1 MRRLGRWTGGATI
14 ALVAVLA
21 TGLAACGDDDGGESG
36 GEVFTN
42 SSDPIEVS
50 AGDDFTIELE
60 STPGTGYSWE
70 LAEPLPDAIVASLG
84 SDFAHRDDVQPGAPG
99 DQSLAFRAVA
109 AGTATIS
116 LQYVRPWEEG
126 VAPAKTEQFSVTV
139 T

>member
-1 MRRLGRWTGGATI
+1 MRRFGRSTGGATI
-14 ALVAVLA
+14 ALVAVLTA
-21 TGLAACGDDDGGESG
+21 TGLAACGDDDGGGG

-50 AGDDFTIELE
+50 PGDDFTIELE